1 MGDAM
6 LLTCLKCTF
15 VLDKARIEDIEV
27 DVCPACQGLWL
38 DHGEVERI
46 SRKMHSEVDRLR
58 RMLSVQ
64 VRPPAVPSEVQKAC
78 PSCTSAVNEVMMG
91 AIHIDYCTRCKGVF
105 LDRGELDAAIAAV
118 TETKMTVPQII
129 AAATA
134 EIPIDVDV

>member
-6 LLTCLKCTF
+6 LLTCLKCTS

-27 DVCPACQGLWL
+27 DVCPACGGLWL

-58 RMLSVQ
+58 RLLSVK

-78 PSCTSAVNEVMMG
+78 PACTSAVNEVMMG
-91 AIHIDYCTRCKGVF
+91 EIHIDYCSRCKGVF

-129 AAATA
+129 AAAAA
-134 EIPIDVDV
+134 EIPVDVDV